1 MSSNFLEINQTELQ
15 YVEVGLPSAI
25 IVEQTNPVY
34 IEVVTEGPQGPP
46 GERENP
52 ELFLQKENHLA
63 EYANDIE
70 AQQSAQSN
78 LGLGVV
84 DPLAYYILAKA

>member
-1 MSSNFLEINQTELQ
+1 MSSNFLEINHST
-15 YVEVGLPSAI
+15 I
-25 IVEQTNPVY
+25 IVEQINPTY

-52 ELFLQKENHLA
+52 ELFLQKENHLD
-63 EYANDIE
+63 EYADDLE
-70 AQQSAQSN
+70 AQQRVQSN
-78 LGLGVV
+78 LGLGIV